1 MFLGT
6 LLLADGA
13 IRASRILHSRLL
25 DNILRAPMLFFDTT
39 PSGRVVNRFAKVS
52 LKLQFHYQELFLYF
66 IYLRNLF
73 YLFIYF
79 FYKVCT
85 KNDLENVDWTK
96 ITFVIKSFVF
106 TEADQWTQK

>member
-25 DNILRAPMLFFDTT
+25 DNILRVPMLFFDTT

-52 LKLQFHYQELFLYF
+52 LKLQFHYQELFLF
-66 IYLRNLF
+66 HLSEKSFL
-73 YLFIYF
+73 
-79 FYKVCT
+79 
-85 KNDLENVDWTK
+85 TK
-96 ITFVIKSFVF
+96 ITVIKSFVF
-106 TEADQWTQK
+106 TEADQWTRK